1 MSERQLSVL
10 NHDRDAAG
18 LSYVY
23 PVISRR
29 AGGVSV
35 GINLNPNNACN
46 WRCVYCQVPNLS
58 RGNGPQLDLALLEQ
72 ELNALLDDIQ
82 HGDFLERRVPE
93 GARVL
98 KDIALSGN
106 GEPTTSPQFE
116 EVIALLERVLRARG
130 LLGEL
135 PLTLITNGS
144 MSNKPHVLRALER
157 FATMGGVVWFKL
169 DRATREGMLEVN
181 SVAGEG
187 ARQVER
193 LEAVSRVCPTWIQ
206 TCLFGRRASVGA
218 EGAPEL
224 ATTNE
229 RGPSDAEL
237 DALLEVF
244 GELAQRKL
252 RPPLQLK
259 GVLLYGL
266 ARPSEQPEAS
276 ELVTLSAERMQEIA
290 ARIEA
295 VGLPVRLSV

>member
-1 MSERQLSVL
+1 MSDRQLSVV

-23 PVISRR
+23 PVVSRR

-46 WRCVYCQVPNLS
+46 WRCVYCQVPDLS
-58 RGNGPQLDLALLEQ
+58 RGNGPDIDLALLER
-72 ELNALLDDIQ
+72 ELRGLLDDIQ
-82 HGDFLERRVPE
+82 HGDFMQRRVPE
-93 GARVL
+93 GSRVL

-116 EVIALLERVLRARG
+116 EVIELLERVLRERE

-144 MSNKPHVLRALER
+144 MANKPHVLRALER
-157 FATMGGVVWFKL
+157 FATLGGVVWFKL
-169 DRATREGMLEVN
+169 DRVTRECMQAVN

-193 LEAVSRVCPTWIQ
+193 LTAVSRICPTWIQ
-206 TCLFGRRASVGA
+206 TCVFGQESPSG
-218 EGAPEL
+218 GAPEL
-224 ATTNE
+224 AATNE
-229 RGPSDAEL
+229 LGPSDAEL
-237 DALLEVF
+237 RELLRVF
-244 GELAQRKL
+244 GELAQRRL
-252 RPPLQLK
+252 RLPLQLN

-266 ARPSEQPEAS
+266 ARPSKQAEAPR
-276 ELVTLSAERMQEIA
+276 LVALSAERMQEIA